1 MCQTTV
7 VDKHTV
13 NESSTVTKRFEWIAP
28 GDEDF
33 SSWEYPS
40 RDPALIEKIK
50 AIKFKPEA
58 FPEVVAPKPKAKSTL
73 TKFIERSQER
83 FETKSHETKQA
94 MARGMLKLNKTKDNV
109 KEKVRA
115 VANKGIQ
122 KLPHGKD
129 HGDGMPV
136 SFMWDLIHS
145 Y

>member
-58 FPEVVAPKPKAKSTL
+58 FPEVVAPKPKTKSAL
-73 TKFIERSQER
+73 TKFIEQSQER
-83 FETKSHETKQA
+83 FETGSCKMKQA
-94 MARGMLKLNKTKDNV
+94 IDQTILRLNKAKNNV
-109 KEKVRA
+109 KEKVKA
-115 VANKGIQ
+115 SANKGIQ
-122 KLPHGKD
+122 KLPQGKD
-129 HGDGMPV
+129 HGDGLLI
-136 SFMWDLIHS
+136 SLMWDLIHF